1 MLIHVYMNTRIICVW
16 QKQLAASAEGLE
28 AQFAEA
34 MEMAMQK
41 DVEELRRVK
50 EEARLAEEA
59 RQAEEA
65 RRAEAV
71 TESAIALAVSLLC
84 SVKKWYLYSVRFLV
98 SKKYLLYI
106 LHSAWCEGKQKK
118 HNNKKHST

>member
-41 DVEELRRVK
+41 EVKELRRVK
-50 EEARLAEEA
+50 EQLAE
-59 RQAEEA
+59 
-65 RRAEAV
+65 V
-71 TESAIALAVSLLC
+71 CDIFI
-84 SVKKWYLYSVRFLV
+84 YSSPQRFIRDHLDP
-98 SKKYLLYI
+98 KPY
-106 LHSAWCEGKQKK
+106 
-118 HNNKKHST
+118 